1 MHDQVVVVVRTAA
14 DSSVGVRG
22 GRRGG
27 ALRLAHSVVGLL
39 LPVVM
44 VMMQILLNF

>member
-1 MHDQVVVVVRTAA
+1 MDDQVVRTA
-14 DSSVGVRG
+14 DSCSVGVRG

-39 LPVVM
+39 LPVM
-44 VMMQILLNF
+44 VMQILLNF